1 MYSANLSWKS
11 LKEILS
17 SLTEQGLV
25 DEMVLSRG
33 KKRSRRRYD
42 ITSKGESVLRYYD
55 EVSDLIEI
63 EPSE

>member
-11 LKEILS
+11 LKEILG

-33 KKRSRRRYD
+33 KKRTRRRYD

>member
-33 KKRSRRRYD
+33 KKRTRRRYD